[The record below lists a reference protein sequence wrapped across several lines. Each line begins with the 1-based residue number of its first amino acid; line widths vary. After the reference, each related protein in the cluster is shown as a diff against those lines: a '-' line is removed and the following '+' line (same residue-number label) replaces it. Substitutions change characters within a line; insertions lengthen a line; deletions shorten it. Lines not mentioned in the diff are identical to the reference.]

1 MITPKFLA
9 RILLEF
15 IGETN
20 IFISLTAA
28 VSAYAAFTYFGY
40 QGSFTLSTA
49 IFFSALF
56 TYNAQRLI
64 GDLKKRATFRLAKKW
79 LSVISLFAA
88 PFFLF
93 QLGGDQIAVLAFAG
107 AISIGYAVP
116 FIPGASGLKS
126 LRKIPRLKIWLIALV
141 WVLVIAVVPLLGIAQ
156 KPGGMDVLPVF
167 LYILQQTLL
176 VMGLTIPFDVRD
188 LEVDHADQKTLP
200 MTLGVNRALRLGQ
213 FLMAVFILPAFLS
226 YYMGYCTIY
235 VFAVQLA
242 VAATGIWFI
251 PKTHSARSPLFF
263 LIMLDGVLL
272 LQAVLV
278 LGVRGA
284 VL

>member
-1 MITPKFLA
+1 MTTPKFSA

-20 IFISLTAA
+20 MFISLTAA
-28 VSAYAAFTYFGY
+28 VSAYAAFAYFGY

-79 LSVISLFAA
+79 LAVISLFAA

-93 QLGGDQIAVLAFAG
+93 QLSGDQIAVLAFAG

-141 WVLVIAVVPLLGIAQ
+141 WVLVIAVVPLLGIAE
-156 KPGGMDVLPVF
+156 KPGGMDVLPIF

-213 FLMAVFILPAFLS
+213 FLMAAFILPAFLS

-235 VFAVQLA
+235 VFAGQLV
-242 VAATGIWFI
+242 VAATGIWLI

-284 VL
+284 ML